1 MVACVCNTQIYKGHS
16 SAEQWEGM
24 SYRDIFS
31 RIVETIFAVNMLD
44 CSSVLRN
51 PYQARHYFIF
61 PCDKCP
67 FGLEPLR
74 LGAFRQSNTS
84 ILVSWRLI
92 TYVSLCISWIIMIFY
107 NVCCFVLNCFFRR
120 LRRRNVLKFSL
131 RCGGFHRSST
141 WGMCQHSL
149 HCVCLCGNFMNC
161 LDLKLSTYELWFYET

>member
-1 MVACVCNTQIYKGHS
+1 MKSIEREREITLLWSRVFAIHKIYKGHS

-84 ILVSWRLI
+84 ILVS
-92 TYVSLCISWIIMIFY
+92 
-107 NVCCFVLNCFFRR
+107 
-120 LRRRNVLKFSL
+120 
-131 RCGGFHRSST
+131 
-141 WGMCQHSL
+141 
-149 HCVCLCGNFMNC
+149 
-161 LDLKLSTYELWFYET
+161 